1 MTTQTIAQPL
11 IFLPRFPKI
20 NLRFFWILSLIS
32 IIGLL
37 TFYIFQ
43 VNTMTKEIYFL
54 EDYKKNLTIL
64 ERENETLEINSAQ
77 LSSLGNIDG
86 LINEL
91 NFKKAGKIKYIHLI
105 ESSVAAK

>member
-37 TFYIFQ
+37 AFYIFQ

-64 ERENETLEINSAQ
+64 ERENESLEINSAQ

-86 LINEL
+86 LIDEL
-91 NFKKAGKIKYIHLI
+91 NFKKVGEIKYIHII